1 MATATTN
8 SIAFDSLVASLDTE
22 LEARQ
27 AGTVI
32 DSSAHAAISL
42 RVDTCDE
49 TGLEVSLCASEG
61 CRACKRETS
70 RPVFRLA

>member
-1 MATATTN
+1 MAIATTN
-8 SIAFDSLVASLDTE
+8 ATFDSVVASLITE

-32 DSSAHAAISL
+32 DSSAPAATIS
-42 RVDTCDE
+42 RISTCDE

-61 CRACKRETS
+61 CRTCKREVS
-70 RPVFRLA
+70 RPVIRLA